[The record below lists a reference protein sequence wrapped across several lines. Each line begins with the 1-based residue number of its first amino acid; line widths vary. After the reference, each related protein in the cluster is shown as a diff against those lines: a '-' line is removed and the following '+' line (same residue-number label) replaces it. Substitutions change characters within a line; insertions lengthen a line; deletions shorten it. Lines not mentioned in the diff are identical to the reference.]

1 MSQAEVWEDEVTS
14 PDGASW
20 VPVPRL
26 GVGSSFRPGGLCP
39 EHVER
44 LAALEGAWPPVLLAR
59 RDGSVIDGAHRVAAA
74 GRLGM
79 ARIEAVWFD
88 GSAADAYVEFVRR
101 NVAHGLTL
109 TVHERKAAAAR
120 VLRDHPLWSDRR
132 VAEVCALSPKT
143 VGRVRSDAAGC
154 PNEEDPHSDE
164 RREGRDHRLRPVRP
178 GSARA
183 RVLDALQVQPGGSL
197 RTIAAVAGV
206 SPETVRLVRMNL
218 AEASAPV
225 ADDTTKAPE
234 TVDPTSAEPTG
245 DAGEPTW
252 QIDAAL
258 ASSPQGDDF
267 LAWFERTALHGLD
280 LSWVDT
286 IPLGRVYVVADEARR
301 RSETWL
307 QFARAVE
314 ARAARAR

>member
-14 PDGASW
+14 PDGVTW
-20 VPVPRL
+20 VPVARL
-26 GVGSSFRPGGLCP
+26 GVGSTFRPGGLCA
-39 EHVER
+39 EHVDR
-44 LAALEGAWPPVLLAR
+44 LAALEGAWPPILLAR
-59 RDGSVIDGAHRVAAA
+59 GDGSVIDGAHRVAAA

-120 VLRDHPLWSDRR
+120 VLHDHPLWSDRR
-132 VAEVCALSPKT
+132 IAEVCALSPKT
-143 VGRVRSDAAGC
+143 VARVRTDAGEC

-183 RVLDALQVQPGGSL
+183 RVLEALQVQPDASL
-197 RTIAAVAGV
+197 RTIAAAAGV

-218 AEASAPV
+218 VETSAPEDAVERLEAVEPPPAEAAGDV
-225 ADDTTKAPE
+225 
-234 TVDPTSAEPTG
+234 EP
-245 DAGEPTW
+245 AW
-252 QIDAAL
+252 QVDAAL

-267 LAWFERTALHGLD
+267 LAWFERTELGASD

>member
-1 MSQAEVWEDEVTS
+1 M
-14 PDGASW
+14 
-20 VPVPRL
+20 
-26 GVGSSFRPGGLCP
+26 
-39 EHVER
+39 
-44 LAALEGAWPPVLLAR
+44 
-59 RDGSVIDGAHRVAAA
+59 IDGAHRVAAA

-143 VGRVRSDAAGC
+143 VGRVRSDAACC

-164 RREGRDHRLRPVRP
+164 LREGRDHRLRPVRP

-183 RVLDALQVQPGGSL
+183 RVLEALEVQPDASL
-197 RTIAAVAGV
+197 RTIAAAAGV

-218 AEASAPV
+218 ADGKLADGKLADGTLADEVAAPASVEPV
-225 ADDTTKAPE
+225 EPLPPE
-234 TVDPTSAEPTG
+234 SPGPAGNSEPS
-245 DAGEPTW
+245 W
-252 QIDAAL
+252 QVDAAL
-258 ASSPQGDDF
+258 ASFPHGDDF
-267 LAWFERTALHGLD
+267 LAWFERTALHGSD

-286 IPLGRVYVVADEARR
+286 IPLGRVYLVADEARR

-307 QFARAVE
+307 RFARAVE